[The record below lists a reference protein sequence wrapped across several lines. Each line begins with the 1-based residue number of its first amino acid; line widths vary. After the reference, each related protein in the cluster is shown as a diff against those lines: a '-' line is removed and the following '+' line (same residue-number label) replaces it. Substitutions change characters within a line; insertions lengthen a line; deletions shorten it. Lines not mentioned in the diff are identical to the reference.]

1 MPCVC
6 LAHTF
11 AQWKRVKA
19 LKLAERKAERIEPD
33 MTVAERGIFSP
44 AKEGHIWRVPH
55 TRVPRPSRPEL
66 PYMNDAPRITRRP
79 SARLTRADL
88 LNAESKLGST
98 IFGPI
103 PEGHRREFF
112 HDRNNIWIWHED
124 WYDGRRNPRQM
135 TVRYE
140 VRTSGIYKKV
150 STGHYLK
157 LEGDELE
164 NFRKATRAYLHL
176 IKKNLYNKPQN
187 TSTPAAR

>member
-1 MPCVC
+1 MPCLC
-6 LAHTF
+6 LANTR
-11 AQWKRVKA
+11 ARWQS
-19 LKLAERKAERIEPD
+19 LKTSESPERKLGEIKPD
-33 MTVAERGIFSP
+33 LTVAERGIFSDG
-44 AKEGHIWRVPH
+44 KIVRIPH
-55 TRVPRPSRPEL
+55 QRTRIARPRPARLVSGA
-66 PYMNDAPRITRRP
+66 APAITRR
-79 SARLTRADL
+79 SHVRLTRADL

-124 WYDGRRNPRQM
+124 WYDGQRNPHQM

-150 STGHYLK
+150 STGKYFK

-164 NFRKATRAYLHL
+164 NFRKATHAYLYV
-176 IKKNLYNKPQN
+176 IKKNLYNKTQN
-187 TSTPAAR
+187 LPRQSTR